1 MGSLMGV
8 AVEKILGQLIVLGWL
23 SFHFLA
29 RFAMITFISN
39 ILLMFFM
46 EEVERLASKCTYR
59 RIFVFKIK
67 HVVILANWSVA
78 WCEKE
83 RAFII

>member
-1 MGSLMGV
+1 MGV

-39 ILLMFFM
+39 ILLMFFR
-46 EEVERLASKCTYR
+46 EEEERLKCECTDASSSLKSSMLLSWRTGPWR
-59 RIFVFKIK
+59 DAKRK
-67 HVVILANWSVA
+67 L
-78 WCEKE
+78 
-83 RAFII
+83 II